1 MDYLE
6 LNKRLNIDN
15 TKDLIIIYCGAKVG
29 STSLVSS
36 LRLSCSENSNVIHLH
51 DDAMLRILT
60 QSDDSVSISG
70 LIDYNSKQKKVYVI
84 DIYRSP
90 IERKMSEYFEK
101 LCDLHFNNS
110 PEEVNNYNLQR
121 ITKRFNDIF
130 NHIGNGDHY
139 IDKYDIPVIE
149 SFDTKKK
156 YQMQVLNNITYIKL
170 RLKDS
175 LEWGRILSEIMNRKI
190 YIVRDYETTNKE
202 VGDLYKRFKSEYKLP
217 MNLYESI
224 VKDEYLAFYYT
235 EEERTEYLKEWLK
248 RVCDK
253 YETWCP
259 KEYDFYKR
267 ISIENLTQNDIQ
279 KHHYIDLGCTCK
291 YCSAKRLEIIEKI
304 KRGEEI
310 KEKII
315 HEELVKKDKYHMLM
329 HAKQMQ
335 KPVNR
340 KVQLGILR

>member
-51 DDAMLRILT
+51 DDAMLRVLT
-60 QSDDSVSISG
+60 QSDDSVSVSG
-70 LIDYNSKQKKVYVI
+70 LIEYNSKIKKVFVI

-101 LCDLHFNNS
+101 LCDLHFNNK
-110 PEEVNNYNLQR
+110 PEEVNNYNLHR

-130 NHIGNGDHY
+130 SHIGKGDHY

-149 SFDTKKK
+149 SFDVKRK
-156 YQMQVLNNITYIKL
+156 YQLQEINNITYIKL

-175 LEWGRILSEIMNRKI
+175 HEWSKILSKIMNRQI
-190 YIVRDYETTNKE
+190 YIVRDYETINKE
-202 VGDLYKRFKSEYKLP
+202 IGDLYKRFKSEYKLP
-217 MNLYESI
+217 LNLYQTI
-224 VKDEYLAFYYT
+224 VEDEYLSFYYT
-235 EEERTEYLKEWLK
+235 EEERESYLKEWLK

-253 YETWCP
+253 CDTWSD

-291 YCSAKRLEIIEKI
+291 YCSAKRLEIIEKV
-304 KRGEEI
+304 KRGEDI

-315 HEELVKKDKYHMLM
+315 HSELVKKEKYQILLKSKQSQNQVSRKVNFGMLM
-329 HAKQMQ
+329 
-335 KPVNR
+335 
-340 KVQLGILR
+340 

>member
-6 LNKRLNIDN
+6 LNNRLNIN
-15 TKDLIIIYCGAKVG
+15 NLKDLIIIYCGPKVG

-36 LRLSCSENSNVIHLH
+36 LRLSCSETSNVIHLH

-70 LIDYNSKQKKVYVI
+70 LIEYNSKQKKVYVI
-84 DIYRSP
+84 DIYRIT

-101 LCDLHFNNS
+101 LCDLHFNNK
-110 PEEVNNYNLQR
+110 PEEVNNYSISR
-121 ITKRFNDIF
+121 ITKRFNEIF

-149 SFDTKKK
+149 SFDTKRK

-202 VGDLYKRFKSEYKLP
+202 IGDLYKRFKSEYKLP
-217 MNLYESI
+217 LNLYEWI
-224 VKDEYLAFYYT
+224 VKDEYLSFYYT
-235 EEERTEYLKEWLK
+235 EEERSEYLKEWLK
-248 RVCDK
+248 RVCDRC
-253 YETWCP
+253 ETWSE

-267 ISIENLTQNDIQ
+267 ICVENLTQNDIQ
-279 KHHYIDLGCTCK
+279 RHHYIDLGCTCK

-315 HEELVKKDKYHMLM
+315 HDELVKKDKYQMLLKS
-329 HAKQMQ
+329 KQIH
-335 KPVNR
+335 KPQNR
-340 KVQLGILR
+340 KVNLGMLM

>member
-6 LNKRLNIDN
+6 LNNRLNIN
-15 TKDLIIIYCGAKVG
+15 NLKDLIIIYCGPKVG

-36 LRLSCSENSNVIHLH
+36 LRLSCSDNSNVIHLH

-60 QSDDSVSISG
+60 QSDDSVTISG
-70 LIDYNSKQKKVYVI
+70 LIEYNSKSKKVYVI

-101 LCDLHFNNS
+101 LCDLHFNNK
-110 PEEVNNYNLQR
+110 PDEVNNYSVYR

-130 NHIGNGDHY
+130 NHIGKGDHY

-149 SFDTKKK
+149 SFDAKRK

-175 LEWGRILSEIMNRKI
+175 MDWSQILSGIMNRQI
-190 YIVRDYETTNKE
+190 YIIRDYETINKE
-202 VGDLYKRFKSEYKLP
+202 VGDLYRRFKSEYKLP
-217 MNLYESI
+217 LNHYQSI
-224 VKDEYLAFYYT
+224 VEDEYLLFYYT
-235 EEERTEYLKEWLK
+235 EEEREEYLKEWLK

-253 YETWCP
+253 CDTWSE

-291 YCSAKRLEIIEKI
+291 YCSVKRLEIIEKI

-315 HEELVKKDKYHMLM
+315 HEELIKKDKFKLLLQT
-329 HAKQMQ
+329 KQMQ

-340 KVQLGILR
+340 KVQLGMLR

>member
-6 LNKRLNIDN
+6 LNNRLNINN
-15 TKDLIIIYCGAKVG
+15 TKDLIIIYCGPKVG

-36 LRLSCSENSNVIHLH
+36 LRLSCSDNSNVLHLH
-51 DDAMLRILT
+51 DDVMLRFLT

-70 LIDYNSKQKKVYVI
+70 LIEYNSKQKKVYVI

-101 LCDLHFNNS
+101 LCDLHFNNK
-110 PEEVNNYNLQR
+110 PEEVNNYSVHR
-121 ITKRFNDIF
+121 ITKRFNEIF

-149 SFDTKKK
+149 SFDTKRK
-156 YQMQVLNNITYIKL
+156 YQMQSLNNITYIKL

-175 LEWGRILSEIMNRKI
+175 LEWGRILSEIMNRAI
-190 YIVRDYETTNKE
+190 YIIRDYETINKE
-202 VGDLYKRFKSEYKLP
+202 IGDLYKRFKSEYKLP
-217 MNLYESI
+217 LNLYESI
-224 VKDEYLAFYYT
+224 VKDEYLSFYYT

-253 YETWCP
+253 CETWSE

-267 ISIENLTQNDIQ
+267 ISVENLTQNDIQ
-279 KHHYIDLGCTCK
+279 KHHYIDFGCTCK
-291 YCSAKRLEIIEKI
+291 YCSTKRLEIIEKI
-304 KRGEEI
+304 KRGEDI

-315 HEELVKKDKYHMLM
+315 HDELVKKDKYQMLLKS
-329 HAKQMQ
+329 KQMHKQ
-335 KPVNR
+335 VNR
-340 KVQLGILR
+340 KVNLGMLM

>member
-6 LNKRLNIDN
+6 LNNRLNIN
-15 TKDLIIIYCGAKVG
+15 NAKDLIIIYCGPKVG

-51 DDAMLRILT
+51 DDSMLRILT
-60 QSDDSVSISG
+60 QSDDSVSIGG

-101 LCDLHFNNS
+101 LCDLHFNNT
-110 PEEVNNYNLQR
+110 PEEVNNYNLPR

-156 YQMQVLNNITYIKL
+156 YQMQALNNITYIKL

-175 LEWGRILSEIMNRKI
+175 LEWGRILSDIMNRKI

-202 VGDLYKRFKSEYKLP
+202 IGDLYRRFKSEYKLP
-217 MNLYESI
+217 LNLYESI

-253 YETWCP
+253 CDTWCP
-259 KEYDFYKR
+259 KEYDFYKKL
-267 ISIENLTQNDIQ
+267 SIENLTQNDIQ

-291 YCSAKRLEIIEKI
+291 YCSAKRLEIIEKV

-315 HEELVKKDKYHMLM
+315 HEELVKKDKYQMLLRT
-329 HAKQMQ
+329 KQIQ

-340 KVQLGILR
+340 KVNLGMLM

>member
-6 LNKRLNIDN
+6 LNNRLNINN
-15 TKDLIIIYCGAKVG
+15 TKDLIIIYCGPKVG

-36 LRLSCSENSNVIHLH
+36 LRLSCSDNSNVLHLH
-51 DDAMLRILT
+51 DDVMLRFLT

-70 LIDYNSKQKKVYVI
+70 LIEYNSKQKKVYVI

-101 LCDLHFNNS
+101 LCDLHFNNK
-110 PEEVNNYNLQR
+110 PEEVNNYSVHR
-121 ITKRFNDIF
+121 ITKRFNEIF

-149 SFDTKKK
+149 SFDTKRK
-156 YQMQVLNNITYIKL
+156 YQMQSLNNITYIKL

-175 LEWGRILSEIMNRKI
+175 LEWGRILSEIMNRAI
-190 YIVRDYETTNKE
+190 YIIRDYETINKE
-202 VGDLYKRFKSEYKLP
+202 IGDLYKRFKSEYKLP
-217 MNLYESI
+217 LNLYESI
-224 VKDEYLAFYYT
+224 VKDEYLLFYYT

-248 RVCDK
+248 SVCDK
-253 YETWCP
+253 CETWSE

-267 ISIENLTQNDIQ
+267 ISVENLTQNDIQ

-291 YCSAKRLEIIEKI
+291 YCSTKRLEIIEKI
-304 KRGEEI
+304 KRGEDI

-315 HEELVKKDKYHMLM
+315 HDELVKKDKYQMLLKS
-329 HAKQMQ
+329 KQMHKQ
-335 KPVNR
+335 VNR
-340 KVQLGILR
+340 KVNLGMLM

>member
-51 DDAMLRILT
+51 DDAMLRVLT
-60 QSDDSVSISG
+60 QSDDSVSVSG
-70 LIDYNSKQKKVYVI
+70 LIEYNSKIKKVFVI

-101 LCDLHFNNS
+101 LCDLHFNNK
-110 PEEVNNYNLQR
+110 PEEVNNYNLHR

-130 NHIGNGDHY
+130 NHIGKGDHY

-149 SFDTKKK
+149 SFDVKRK
-156 YQMQVLNNITYIKL
+156 YQLQEINKITYIKL

-175 LEWGRILSEIMNRKI
+175 HEWSKILSKIMNRQI
-190 YIVRDYETTNKE
+190 YIVRDYETINKE
-202 VGDLYKRFKSEYKLP
+202 IGDLYKRFKSKYKLP
-217 MNLYESI
+217 LNLYQTI
-224 VKDEYLAFYYT
+224 VEDEYLSFYYT
-235 EEERTEYLKEWLK
+235 EEERESYLKEWLK

-253 YETWCP
+253 CDTWSD

-267 ISIENLTQNDIQ
+267 VSIENLTQNDIQ

-291 YCSAKRLEIIEKI
+291 YCSVKRLEIIEKV
-304 KRGEEI
+304 KRGEDI

-315 HEELVKKDKYHMLM
+315 HSELVKKEKYQILLKSKQTQNQVTRKVNFGMLM
-329 HAKQMQ
+329 
-335 KPVNR
+335 
-340 KVQLGILR
+340 

>member
-6 LNKRLNIDN
+6 LNNKLNIN
-15 TKDLIIIYCGAKVG
+15 NSKDLIIIYCSPKVG

-36 LRLSCSENSNVIHLH
+36 LRISCSDNSNVIHLH
-51 DDAMLRILT
+51 DDTMLRILT

-70 LIDYNSKQKKVYVI
+70 LIEYNSKFKKIYVI

-101 LCDLHFNNS
+101 LCDLHFNNI
-110 PEEVNNYNLQR
+110 PQEVNNYNLNR

-149 SFDTKKK
+149 SFNTTNK

-175 LEWGRILSEIMNRKI
+175 AEWSSILSKIMNRKI
-190 YIVRDYETTNKE
+190 YILRDYETVNKE
-202 VGDLYKRFKSEYKLP
+202 IGDLYKKFKSDYKLP
-217 MNLYESI
+217 LNHYESI
-224 VKDEYLAFYYT
+224 TKDDYLSFYYSP
-235 EEERTEYLKEWLK
+235 EEREEYLKEWLK
-248 RVCDK
+248 RVCEK
-253 YETWCP
+253 CETWSS

-267 ISIENLTQNDIQ
+267 ISVENLTQNDIQ

-291 YCSAKRLEIIEKI
+291 FCSVKRLEIIEKI

-310 KEKII
+310 NEKII
-315 HEELVKKDKYHMLM
+315 HDDLVKKDKFQILLKS
-329 HAKQMQ
+329 KQMNKQ
-335 KPVNR
+335 VNR
-340 KVQLGILR
+340 KVNLGLFM